1 MTFNSFVFL
10 RALRGKKNANAGF
23 TIVELIAAIMVVTV
37 CMAAFVKI
45 AHVARQQRD
54 YGREHQTAVDQTLN
68 VLELLV
74 TADPVQ
80 LAAGDVDLTTHES
93 LIARSLPDGK
103 LLITCEQLAVDDA
116 TVDIWQ
122 LNATVTWKPGANL
135 PQRSV
140 TLSRLRTSGFG
151 LQEEETNVNPEEA
164 GLESEAPIVNS
175 EDESLQSEAGSPK
188 PEEGGAE

>member
-1 MTFNSFVFL
+1 MLKIT
-10 RALRGKKNANAGF
+10 KKHNANAGF

-68 VLELLV
+68 VLELLAA
-74 TADPVQ
+74 ADPVQ
-80 LAAGDVDLTTHES
+80 LAAGDVDLTPHES

-103 LLITCEQLAVDDA
+103 LLVACEQLAGGDA
-116 TVDIWQ
+116 TNAAADVWQ
-122 LNATVTWKPGANL
+122 LTATVSWKPGANL

-140 TLSRLRTSGFG
+140 ALARLIGTRDEGLGAKDEGEEDIAVSDEDDVSDEELETS
-151 LQEEETNVNPEEA
+151 P
-164 GLESEAPIVNS
+164 SEV
-175 EDESLQSEAGSPK
+175 
-188 PEEGGAE
+188 EGGTE